1 MSDADQV
8 APLPPHLRKR
18 RLRRREVAEYL
29 AQAHGITIAAQTL
42 AKWATAGSGPA
53 FSRLNRSALYLRT
66 DIDAWVQSALKP
78 AAPANSGDQ

>member
-1 MSDADQV
+1 MADE
-8 APLPPHLRKR
+8 
-18 RLRRREVAEYL
+18 RRRS
-29 AQAHGITIAAQTL
+29 HGITIAAQTL